1 MGLYGNRSNGRKI
14 LQNDRPSRKEDWSGG
29 SLEGAVAGSEKRP
42 GPRGEFSSPV
52 SGVAASALCLA
63 GSQNFPQGV
72 CGSWDPS
79 KPLAARPD
87 RCHGNSVA
95 RRRARA
101 AGWEVRH
108 GRGAGPEVCS
118 LASATFRWVA
128 AILPLRCSL
137 RVGSLTSPPYRL
149 SP

>member
-1 MGLYGNRSNGRKI
+1 MTGQAGRKTGVEGAW
-14 LQNDRPSRKEDWSGG
+14 Q
-29 SLEGAVAGSEKRP
+29 GAVAGSEKRP

-72 CGSWDPS
+72 GGSWDPS

-95 RRRARA
+95 RRRARGGLGSA
-101 AGWEVRH
+101 PRPG
-108 GRGAGPEVCS
+108 GGAGSVFTGFRGFPLGRRH
-118 LASATFRWVA
+118 LAIA
-128 AILPLRCSL
+128 L
-137 RVGSLTSPPYRL
+137 
-149 SP
+149 